1 MRYVIVSNRTPSGG
15 PPVGGLQVALMN
27 VIRDRGGLWFGWS
40 GKITEERSRRP
51 DIRKSGPASVATV
64 DLTEGDYEG
73 YYAGYANRVL
83 WPVFHHHVH
92 LAAFDPAAYRRYL
105 AVNAYFA
112 QRLAPLLRPDD
123 VVWVHDFHLI
133 PLARELRALGVS
145 TPIGFFLHIP
155 MPVPSII
162 AAVPQHRALIRD
174 LFAYNLIG
182 FQAKRDLR
190 AFNDYV
196 TRELGG
202 TIDNDSIARAFDV
215 GVRAGVFPIGIEPDS
230 FAELAVSA
238 VAQRERHRMI
248 GSLGGRD
255 LIIGVDRLDYSKG
268 IQQRLDAFEQ
278 LLDDHP
284 EVRRRIS
291 MLQVAPPSRS
301 SIPEYVE
308 MRHRLDE
315 TCGHINGRFAEFD
328 WVPIRYVQRA
338 YAQESLAGL
347 YRLAGIGLVT
357 PLRDGMNLVAKE
369 YVAAQDPRDPGVLIL
384 SRFAGAA
391 ERMRDALLV
400 NPYDKQQVADAMFE
414 ASRMPVEER
423 RRRWQSLMDD
433 LRRYT
438 IDDWRDDFLET
449 LAASKEL
456 TDHISGGTAGV
467 PEKAVG
473 MDPI

>member
-1 MRYVIVSNRTPSGG
+1 MRYVIVSNRTPGGG

-27 VIRDRGGLWFGWS
+27 VIRDQGGLWFGWS

-51 DIRKSGPASVATV
+51 DIRKAGPASIATV
-64 DLTEGDYEG
+64 DLTESDYEG
-73 YYAGYANRVL
+73 YYSDYSNRVL
-83 WPVFHHHVH
+83 WPVFHQLVH
-92 LAAFDPAAYRRYL
+92 LASFDPAAYRRYL

-112 QRLAPLLRPDD
+112 QRLVPLLRPDD
-123 VVWVHDFHLI
+123 VLWVQDFHLI

-145 TPIGFFLHIP
+145 TPIGFFLHVP

-196 TRELGG
+196 TREMGG
-202 TIDNDSIARAFDV
+202 SLEEGSVARAFDV
-215 GVRAGVFPIGIEPDS
+215 GVRAKVFPIGIAPDD
-230 FAELAVSA
+230 FAELAVSG

-268 IQQRLDAFEQ
+268 LQQRLDAFEQ

-301 SIPEYVE
+301 MIPEYVD

-391 ERMRDALLV
+391 EKMRDALLV
-400 NPYDKQQVADAMFE
+400 NPYDKQQVADAMYR
-414 ASRMPVEER
+414 AIQMPVEER
-423 RRRWQSLMDD
+423 RKRWESLMAV
-433 LRRYT
+433 LRSYT
-438 IDDWRDDFLET
+438 IDDWRDDFLAT
-449 LAASKEL
+449 LDGSTEFN
-456 TDHISGGTAGV
+456 DHIGGGTAGV
-467 PEKAVG
+467 PEKAVS

>member
-15 PPVGGLQVALMN
+15 PPVGGLQIALMN
-27 VIRDRGGLWFGWS
+27 ALRDRGGLWFGWS
-40 GKITEERSRRP
+40 GKIAAERSRRP
-51 DIRKSGPASVATV
+51 DVRKAGPASIATV
-64 DLTEGDYEG
+64 DLTESDFEG
-73 YYAGYANRVL
+73 YYTGYSNRVL

-92 LAAFDPAAYRRYL
+92 LAVFDPAFYRRYL
-105 AVNAYFA
+105 GVNAYFA
-112 QRLAPLLRPDD
+112 QRLAPMLRPDD

-133 PLARELRALGVS
+133 PLARELRALGVA
-145 TPIGFFLHIP
+145 TPIGFFLHVP

-162 AAVPQHRALIRD
+162 AAIPQHRALVRD

-190 AFNDYV
+190 AFMDYV
-196 TRELGG
+196 RRELGG
-202 TIDNDSIARAFDV
+202 EIENGTIARAFDV
-215 GVRAGVFPIGIEPDS
+215 GVRAGTFPIGINPDA
-230 FAELAVSA
+230 FAELAISG
-238 VAQRERHRMI
+238 VAQRERHRVI
-248 GSLGGRD
+248 GSLAGRD
-255 LIIGVDRLDYSKG
+255 LIIGVDRLDYAKG

-301 SIPEYVE
+301 TIPEYVE
-308 MRHRLDE
+308 ARHRLDE

-347 YRLAGIGLVT
+347 YRFAGIGLVT

-369 YVAAQDPRDPGVLIL
+369 YVASQDPRDPGVLIL

-391 ERMRDALLV
+391 EQMRAALLV
-400 NPYDKQQVADAMFE
+400 NPYDKQQVADAMFK
-414 ASRMPVEER
+414 AIRMPLEER
-423 RRRWQSLMDD
+423 RNRWAASMDV
-433 LRRYT
+433 LRNYT
-438 IDDWRDDFLET
+438 IDDWRNDFLET
-449 LAASKEL
+449 LAECLEL
-456 TDHISGGTAGV
+456 NGHIGGGTGGV
-467 PEKAVG
+467 PETAVM